1 MNELKIIAN
10 NTTPAKVEFNYK
22 EIEEQLSKVLAKYV
36 GLVFTDE
43 TVKDCKKSI
52 ADLRKGQKSLDDF
65 RKDTKKILT
74 ESVTVFEN
82 DCKVLYKKFDEVI
95 DPLKEQADYFETLR
109 KEEKKKSVEILL
121 EQVAG
126 AYKLNRKYTDMLLI
140 EDGFLNSS
148 VSITKVKEQLSVMAD
163 KLRAEQRKDEEDVLT
178 ITSTVETVNK
188 EAEIN
193 LLVDNY
199 TRLLQYEYA
208 TKVISK
214 IYEDASQ
221 LVKVK
226 EAEKLRL
233 EKIESERI
241 AKEEEEQRLAASV
254 EEYAEWELSKEPT
267 QEPISEDEFNEL
279 PTEAALITKTIK
291 VTGDANQM
299 GNLELFLN
307 AVFDKWEEI

>member
-1 MNELKIIAN
+1 MNQLKIIAN
-10 NTTPAKVEFNYK
+10 NTTPAKVDFNYK

-65 RKDTKKILT
+65 RKETKKMLT

-95 DPLKEQADYFETLR
+95 DPLKEQADHFETLR
-109 KEEKKKSVEILL
+109 KEEKKKAVEQLI
-121 EQVAG
+121 ENVIET
-126 AYKLNRKYTDMLLI
+126 YKLNEKYGDKLVV
-140 EDGFLNSS
+140 EDGFLIASI
-148 VSITKVKEQLSVMAD
+148 SITKVKEQLSVMAD
-163 KLRAEQRKDEEDVLT
+163 KLRAEQRKEEEEALV
-178 ITSTVETVNK
+178 ITSTVKTVNK

-199 TRLLQYEYA
+199 TRLLQYEDA
-208 TKVISK
+208 TKVMAK

-221 LVKVK
+221 VVKIK

-233 EKIESERI
+233 EKIEAERI
-241 AKEEEEQRLAASV
+241 AKEEEEQRLASSV
-254 EEYAEWELSKEPT
+254 EEYAEEELSKEPE
-267 QEPISEDEFNEL
+267 QDIISEDDFNEL
-279 PTEAALITKTIK
+279 PTEAALITKKFTA
-291 VTGDANQM
+291 TGTSEQM
-299 GNLELFLN
+299 KDLDVFLN
-307 AVFDKWEEI
+307 AIFDKWEEI

>member
-10 NTTPAKVEFNYK
+10 NTTPAKVDFNYK
-22 EIEEQLSKVLAKYV
+22 EIEEQLNKVLEKYK

-43 TVKDCKKSI
+43 TVKDCKKTI

-65 RKDTKKILT
+65 RKETKKILT

-95 DPLKEQADYFETLR
+95 DPLKEQADHFETLR
-109 KEEKKKSVEILL
+109 KEEKKKSVEILINEVRETYQL
-121 EQVAG
+121 DEK
-126 AYKLNRKYTDMLLI
+126 YRDKLVI

-148 VSITKVKEQLSVMAD
+148 ISITKVKEQLSVMAD
-163 KLRAEQRKDEEDVLT
+163 KLRAEQRKEEEDILT
-178 ITSTVETVNK
+178 IIFTVETVNK

-199 TRLLQYEYA
+199 TRLLQYEDA
-208 TKVISK
+208 TKVMAK
-214 IYEDASQ
+214 IYEDASL

-226 EAEKLRL
+226 EQI
-233 EKIESERI
+233 EKIEAERI

-254 EEYAEWELSKEPT
+254 EEYAEGELSKEPT
-267 QEPISEDEFNEL
+267 QEPISEDDFNEL
-279 PTEAALITKTIK
+279 PKEIQLLTKSYT
-291 VTGDANQM
+291 VTGKAEQLAD
-299 GNLELFLN
+299 LEIFLN
-307 AVFDKWEEI
+307 AVFGKEWKRSSLD